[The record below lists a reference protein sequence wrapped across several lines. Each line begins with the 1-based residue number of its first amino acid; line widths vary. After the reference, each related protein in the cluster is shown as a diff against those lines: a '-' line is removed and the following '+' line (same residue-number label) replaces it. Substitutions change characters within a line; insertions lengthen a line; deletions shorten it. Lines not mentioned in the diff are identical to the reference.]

1 MILHLETNIP
11 TTTKEKGKIKRRK
24 LPMPSAP
31 FEQYFLETQTK
42 VEYQLLIGQ
51 ELSKLQS
58 HGLRK

>member
-1 MILHLETNIP
+1 MA
-11 TTTKEKGKIKRRK
+11 
-24 LPMPSAP
+24 SAP